1 MYTRST
7 EEDLRFEWDEANT
20 KHILHH
26 DVKPEEAEQALA
38 NDPLEWDYDAVENEE
53 RWTSIGH
60 TNQLRILKVVWTLRD
75 EKVRVVTALEVAKH
89 EARGYLRAK
98 GIDL

>member
-7 EEDLRFEWDEANT
+7 EEDLRFEWDAANIE
-20 KHILHH
+20 HIARH
-26 DVKPEEAEQALA
+26 DVRPEEVEQSLA
-38 NDPLEWDYDAVENEE
+38 NDPLEWHYDVVEDEE

-60 TNQLRILKVVWTLRD
+60 TNKLRILKVVWTLRND
-75 EKVRVVTALEVAKH
+75 KVRVVTALEAAKH

-98 GIDL
+98 GI